1 MDATT
6 TLDPGPTPRVRRHRW
21 RILAGTAALSAAA
34 VGVALVATPA
44 SADDPHRDTVIV
56 ECSSGI
62 VTQGDIQTSA
72 LSVARV
78 PADAL
83 ANVPGGCVTR

>member
-1 MDATT
+1 MNGTT
-6 TLDPGPTPRVRRHRW
+6 PGPSPVLRAPRHRW
-21 RILAGTAALSAAA
+21 RILAGSVALAATS
-34 VGVALVATPA
+34 VGVAALATPA

-56 ECSSGI
+56 ECDSGI

-72 LSVARV
+72 LSVTRV

-83 ANVPGGCVTR
+83 TDVPGGCVVR

>member
-1 MDATT
+1 MDGTIP
-6 TLDPGPTPRVRRHRW
+6 LPTPSVRAPRRRW
-21 RILAGTAALSAAA
+21 RILAGTVALTATAI
-34 VGVALVATPA
+34 GVAAVATPA

-83 ANVPGGCVTR
+83 TDVPGGCVTR